1 MKILQVQFKNRNG
14 HTLRGIVT
22 LPDTEGKVPFVVHLH
37 GFAGSCSGYKSMYT
51 HLSRALAAQGIGSA
65 RFDFYGNGES
75 DGEFEDMSFD
85 GLHTDAQDIFAW
97 AAEQPYVDSEKLF
110 LSGQSMGGYIAASCA
125 PVIQPH
131 GLILLC
137 PGAGM
142 WFGCAQRADGV
153 VQTGK
158 DYTDMEGLCYKM
170 AFNYEMA
177 KHPDPFTEAKGYNGP
192 VLLLRA
198 DDDRLVDEG
207 TCSRYAQVYTAP
219 EVDTIAGGGHNFATL
234 SARAFSCDTF
244 AAPTKSHPAG
254 NPDIGHT
261 RFLLPTAHPAPS
273 SHPHIP
279 HSLPSA
285 ATPAQSA
292 LRTAALSAT
301 PPADSGKPGG
311 VSPAAPADTRPL

>member
-142 WFGCAQRADGV
+142 WFGCAQRADGIM
-153 VQTGK
+153 QTGK
-158 DYTDMEGLCYKM
+158 DYADMEGLCYKM

-207 TCSRYAQVYTAP
+207 TCNRYAQVYTAP
-219 EVDTIAGGGHNFATL
+219 DVDTIAGGHNFATL
-234 SARAFSCDTF
+234 AARATVE
-244 AAPTKSHPAG
+244 KK
-254 NPDIGHT
+254 
-261 RFLLPTAHPAPS
+261 
-273 SHPHIP
+273 
-279 HSLPSA
+279 
-285 ATPAQSA
+285 
-292 LRTAALSAT
+292 TAAFIKANL
-301 PPADSGKPGG
+301 
-311 VSPAAPADTRPL
+311 

>member
-142 WFGCAQRADGV
+142 WFGCAQRAD
-153 VQTGK
+153 
-158 DYTDMEGLCYKM
+158 
-170 AFNYEMA
+170 
-177 KHPDPFTEAKGYNGP
+177 
-192 VLLLRA
+192 
-198 DDDRLVDEG
+198 DDRLVDEG

-219 EVDTIAGGGHNFATL
+219 EMDTIAGGGHNFATL
-234 SARAFSCDTF
+234 AARAVVEE
-244 AAPTKSHPAG
+244 K
-254 NPDIGHT
+254 
-261 RFLLPTAHPAPS
+261 
-273 SHPHIP
+273 
-279 HSLPSA
+279 
-285 ATPAQSA
+285 
-292 LRTAALSAT
+292 TAAFIKANL
-301 PPADSGKPGG
+301 
-311 VSPAAPADTRPL
+311 

>member
-142 WFGCAQRADGV
+142 WFGCAQRADGIMQTGERNEGIV
-153 VQTGK
+153 YSTYSFFRKLASAISGSLSSFVLGAIGYNVTAGAVQTAGVVNAIWK
-158 DYTDMEGLCYKM
+158 SYTGVYFLGYGIAVAILFFVYPLTKQKT
-170 AFNYEMA
+170 AEMLAELKSRRAA
-177 KHPDPFTEAKGYNGP
+177 KESK
-192 VLLLRA
+192 
-198 DDDRLVDEG
+198 
-207 TCSRYAQVYTAP
+207 
-219 EVDTIAGGGHNFATL
+219 
-234 SARAFSCDTF
+234 
-244 AAPTKSHPAG
+244 
-254 NPDIGHT
+254 
-261 RFLLPTAHPAPS
+261 
-273 SHPHIP
+273 
-279 HSLPSA
+279 
-285 ATPAQSA
+285 
-292 LRTAALSAT
+292 
-301 PPADSGKPGG
+301 
-311 VSPAAPADTRPL
+311 

>member
-1 MKILQVQFKNRNG
+1 MKILQVQFQNRNG

-97 AAEQPYVDSEKLF
+97 AAQQPYVDSEKMF

-153 VQTGK
+153 TQTGK
-158 DYTDMEGLCYKM
+158 DYADMEGLCYKM
-170 AFNYEMA
+170 ASTMRWPSTPIPLP
-177 KHPDPFTEAKGYNGP
+177 KP
-192 VLLLRA
+192 RA
-198 DDDRLVDEG
+198 
-207 TCSRYAQVYTAP
+207 TTA
-219 EVDTIAGGGHNFATL
+219 
-234 SARAFSCDTF
+234 RCCCC
-244 AAPTKSHPAG
+244 APTMTVWW
-254 NPDIGHT
+254 T
-261 RFLLPTAHPAPS
+261 RA
-273 SHPHIP
+273 
-279 HSLPSA
+279 
-285 ATPAQSA
+285 
-292 LRTAALSAT
+292 
-301 PPADSGKPGG
+301 
-311 VSPAAPADTRPL
+311 PAAAMPRGTPHPRWTPLQAADTTLPR

>member
-1 MKILQVQFKNRNG
+1 MKILQVQFQNRNG

-153 VQTGK
+153 TQTEIG
-158 DYTDMEGLCYKM
+158 
-170 AFNYEMA
+170 
-177 KHPDPFTEAKGYNGP
+177 
-192 VLLLRA
+192 RA
-198 DDDRLVDEG
+198 HV
-207 TCSRYAQVYTAP
+207 
-219 EVDTIAGGGHNFATL
+219 
-234 SARAFSCDTF
+234 
-244 AAPTKSHPAG
+244 
-254 NPDIGHT
+254 
-261 RFLLPTAHPAPS
+261 
-273 SHPHIP
+273 
-279 HSLPSA
+279 
-285 ATPAQSA
+285 
-292 LRTAALSAT
+292 
-301 PPADSGKPGG
+301 
-311 VSPAAPADTRPL
+311 